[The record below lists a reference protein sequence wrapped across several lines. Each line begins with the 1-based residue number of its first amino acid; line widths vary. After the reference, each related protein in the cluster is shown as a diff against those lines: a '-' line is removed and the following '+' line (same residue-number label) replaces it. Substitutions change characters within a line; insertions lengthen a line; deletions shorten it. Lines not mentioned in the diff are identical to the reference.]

1 MPRAEQA
8 AAHRGEL
15 DALRGLAQN
24 AEALRLAAMLEP
36 VPAENL
42 APENIRDPLID
53 ELDLLWGM
61 TVELVRDARRAAR
74 SAARAGRNPVVVS
87 GRLGLSNN
95 STNRRP
101 GGEVPDD
108 RRTCCNAWAEP
119 PVLSFQ
125 WNVNSHSMAGRSP
138 IA

>member
-87 GRLGLSNN
+87 AFVLLKLYGPLG
-95 STNRRP
+95 
-101 GGEVPDD
+101 GGAADSD
-108 RRTCCNAWAEP
+108 RCAA
-119 PVLSFQ
+119 S
-125 WNVNSHSMAGRSP
+125 G
-138 IA
+138 